1 MSRRIA
7 VVTTSRADFGIYRP
21 LLHWLAE
28 SPEADLQL
36 VVGGMHLRPDLGHTV
51 DEIGEAGFAIAARI
65 DHLETGDAPLDIARA
80 MARGTE
86 GYAAAFAE
94 LAPDIVILL
103 GDRFEMHAAGVAAQ
117 PFGVAIAHLHGGE
130 LTLGAKDDSYRH
142 SLTKLSHL
150 HFVATEAFARRVRQL
165 GEEDWRVTVCGAL
178 SLDNLGSV
186 ALLERTELEKCIGL
200 PLDRPPLLV
209 TYHPETF
216 GDLDPGRQTAELVAA
231 LAAFDLP
238 VVVTAPNADAGG
250 REVRRRLEEFAGDR
264 ADCVFV
270 ENLGTRAYFSLMRAA
285 AAMVGNSSSGIIEA
299 ASFELPVVN
308 IGDRQQGRPRA
319 ANVIDTPCRSDSI
332 AAAVR
337 KAAAP
342 GFRASLAGLANPYA
356 QDRSAA
362 RIIGERLVS
371 VPLEA
376 RLYKKGFVDR

>member
-1 MSRRIA
+1 MPRRIA
-7 VVTTSRADFGIYRP
+7 VVTTSRADFGVYRP

-28 SPEADLQL
+28 SPETDLRL

-51 DEIGEAGFAIAARI
+51 DEIAEAGFPIAARV
-65 DHLETGDAPLDIARA
+65 DHLGTGDAPLDIARA

-86 GYAAAFAE
+86 GYAEAFAE
-94 LAPDIVILL
+94 LAPEIVVLL

-117 PFGVAIAHLHGGE
+117 PFDLALAHLHGGE
-130 LTLGAKDDSYRH
+130 LTLGAKDDCYRH

-150 HFVATEAFARRVRQL
+150 HFVATDEFARRIRQL

-178 SLDNLGSV
+178 SLDNLDSIP
-186 ALLERTELEKCIGL
+186 ALERPELERRIGL
-200 PLDRPPLLV
+200 TLDRPPLLV

-216 GDLDPGRQTAELVAA
+216 GDLEPGRQTAELVAA
-231 LAAFDLP
+231 LAALDIP
-238 VVVTAPNADAGG
+238 VVITAPNADAGG
-250 REVRRRLEEFAGDR
+250 REVRRRLEKFAETRD
-264 ADCVFV
+264 DCVFV
-270 ENLGTRAYFSLMRAA
+270 ENLGTPAYFSLMRAA

-319 ANVIDTPCRSDSI
+319 ANVIDTLCRSRPISEAI
-332 AAAVR
+332 REAV
-337 KAAAP
+337 AP
-342 GFRASLAGLANPYA
+342 GFRASLDGLANPYA

-376 RLYKKGFVDR
+376 RLYKKGFIDR

>member
-1 MSRRIA
+1 
-7 VVTTSRADFGIYRP
+7 
-21 LLHWLAE
+21 
-28 SPEADLQL
+28 
-36 VVGGMHLRPDLGHTV
+36 MHLRPDLGHTV
-51 DEIGEAGFAIAARI
+51 DEIAEAGFPIAARV
-65 DHLETGDAPLDIARA
+65 DHLGTGDAPLDIARA

-86 GYAAAFAE
+86 GYATAFAE
-94 LAPDIVILL
+94 LAPEIVVLL

-117 PFGVAIAHLHGGE
+117 PFDLALAHLHGGE
-130 LTLGAKDDSYRH
+130 LTLGAKDDCYRH

-150 HFVATEAFARRVRQL
+150 HFVATDEFARRIRQL

-178 SLDNLGSV
+178 SLDNLDSISP
-186 ALLERTELEKCIGL
+186 LERPELERRIGL

-216 GDLDPGRQTAELVAA
+216 GDLEPGRQAAELVAA
-231 LAAFDLP
+231 LAALDIP

-250 REVRRRLEEFAGDR
+250 REVRRRLEEFAETRD
-264 ADCVFV
+264 DCAFV
-270 ENLGTRAYFSLMRAA
+270 ENLGTPAYFSLMRAA

-319 ANVIDTPCRSDSI
+319 ANVIDTPCRSRPISEAI
-332 AAAVR
+332 REAVG
-337 KAAAP
+337 P
-342 GFRASLAGLANPYA
+342 GFRASLDGLANPYA

-376 RLYKKGFVDR
+376 RLYKKGFIDG